1 MTATVRKIER
11 KPNPDMVRV
20 IEDILEE
27 AKAGR
32 IVDIV
37 IVGTSAEEGSAFD
50 VMLCKDRWRLVG
62 LIEHAKHSVL
72 NR

>member
-11 KPNPDMVRV
+11 KANPDMVRM
-20 IEDILEE
+20 IEDILED

-50 VMLCKDRWRLVG
+50 VMLCKDRWRLLG
-62 LIEHAKHSVL
+62 LIEHAKHSIL
-72 NR
+72 ER